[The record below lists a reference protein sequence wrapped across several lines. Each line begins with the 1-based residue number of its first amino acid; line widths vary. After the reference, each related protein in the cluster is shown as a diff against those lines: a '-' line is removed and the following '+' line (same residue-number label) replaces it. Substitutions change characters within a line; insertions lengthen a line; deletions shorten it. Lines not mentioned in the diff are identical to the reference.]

1 MKNKSDRV
9 SEFFEGD
16 GDNNLLWEYVQSLSP
31 ETVSHLSKPTSA
43 DVFQVMERNV
53 MGLLGNIPSDHF
65 DVTINTNRENLGR
78 LLASAMVSG
87 YFLRKAEQRMTFE
100 KSLQKTDS
108 SGADAG

>member
-1 MKNKSDRV
+1 MNNQSDRV
-9 SEFFEGD
+9 PEFFEGN

-65 DVTINTNRENLGR
+65 DVTFNRKEAPAISVPR
-78 LLASAMVSG
+78 LAARGIAV
-87 YFLRKAEQRMTFE
+87 RMYRH
-100 KSLQKTDS
+100 KYSLQ
-108 SGADAG
+108 